1 MSKGNYSAVEFQGWF
16 DDESSNRRFEGKEL
30 VCGVDVGKIAF
41 YAGLLDELDGQADV
55 VYFERDDIADFV
67 EALAGVEAD
76 KVTLVV
82 EPTGTYGDV
91 LIEAAF
97 QAGFEVISISGEQ
110 VKDARKLFDRVPSS
124 HDGKSASLLAHLYLC
139 GVGQPWRQRSET
151 MRNHR
156 SLLELHDFVQNLEQ
170 RFIGPLEAYLARHWP
185 ELTDLLDLQSATL
198 LELLA
203 RYGGPTQVAAH
214 AKQARKLMRRV
225 GGHFLKSEKIDAV
238 LASAE
243 TTQGCKMTDVER
255 KHIQYITALF
265 RESQRRSTGIE
276 AQIETVVTE
285 HEELGQ
291 LAEFT
296 GARTALT
303 LVAMLGSLTEYDT
316 PEELEKAQGLN
327 LCERSSGQTAEDKRA
342 PQTGL
347 HISKRGPSQVR
358 KMLYWLALR
367 VISPVCRS
375 HCPIAKAWYKQ
386 RLHRNGNHRIKA
398 VVALMRKLTRALWWI
413 ARGRQYDGSKL
424 FDTARL
430 QRLGYL

>member
-16 DDESSNRRFEGKEL
+16 EREARMCRFEGKEL
-30 VCGVDVGKIAF
+30 VCGVDVAKIAF
-41 YAGLLDELDGQADV
+41 YAAFLDELDGQADV
-55 VYFERDDIADFV
+55 VYFERDDISEFI
-67 EALAGVEAD
+67 EALAGIEAD
-76 KVTLVV
+76 EVTLVV

-91 LIEAAF
+91 LIEKAF
-97 QAGFEVISISGEQ
+97 EAGFEVISISGAQ

-124 HDGKSASLLAHLYLC
+124 HDGKCATLLAHLYLC
-139 GVGQPWRQRSET
+139 GVGQPWKRRSET

-156 SLLELHDFVQNLEQ
+156 SLLELHNFVQKLEQ
-170 RFIGPLEAYLARHWP
+170 RFVGPLEAYLARHWP

-203 RYGGPTQVAAH
+203 RYGGPAEVAAH
-214 AKQARKLMRRV
+214 ADQARRLMRRV
-225 GGHFLKSEKIDAV
+225 GGHFLKPEKIDTV

-243 TTQGCKMTDVER
+243 TTQGCEMTDVER
-255 KHIQYITALF
+255 EHIKYIAALF
-265 RESQRRSTGIE
+265 RESRRRSTSIE
-276 AQIETVVTE
+276 AQIETTVTE

-291 LAEFT
+291 LAEFA

-303 LVAMLGSLTEYDT
+303 LVAMLGSLNEYDT
-316 PEELEKAQGLN
+316 PDQLEKAQGLN

-347 HISKRGPSQVR
+347 HISKRGSPQVR

-367 VISPVCRS
+367 VISPVSRS
-375 HCPIAKAWYKQ
+375 HCPIATAWYKQ
-386 RLHRNGNHRIKA
+386 RLHRNGNCRIKA
-398 VVALMRKLTRALWWI
+398 VIAVMRKLTRALWWI
-413 ARGRQYDGSKL
+413 ARGQQYDGTKL

-430 QRLGYL
+430 KRLGYL